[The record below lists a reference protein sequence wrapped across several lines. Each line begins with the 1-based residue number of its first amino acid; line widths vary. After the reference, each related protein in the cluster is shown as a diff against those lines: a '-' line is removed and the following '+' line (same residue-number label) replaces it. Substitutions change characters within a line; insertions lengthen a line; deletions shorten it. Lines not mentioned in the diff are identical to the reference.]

1 MVPVEQRDPKQTV
14 KAVTLG
20 VAAVG
25 AAVGFLLLVLWFTDR
40 GAVEIALGDDT
51 FEAGRID
58 IIAPEIREN
67 GPIRY
72 ADLIGG
78 RQNIILQ
85 HIGEDDRIGWYAFD
99 LIRPGQPDECQLD
112 WFSDALEF
120 RDSCDGT
127 VVPGIGTGQPQYPV
141 EITEEGRISI
151 DFRATDTDETD
162 AGETDAGETDA
173 GETDAGAGE

>member
-1 MVPVEQRDPKQTV
+1 VPVEQRDPRQTV

-20 VAAVG
+20 AAAVG

-51 FEAGRID
+51 FEAGRVD
-58 IIAPEIREN
+58 IIAPEIKEN
-67 GPIRY
+67 GPIKY

-85 HIGEDDRIGWYAFD
+85 HIGLDDETGWYAFD

-112 WFSDALEF
+112 WISDSLVF

-127 VVPGIGTGQPQYPV
+127 EIAGTGGDQPSYPV
-141 EITEEGRISI
+141 EIEDGRISI
-151 DFRATDTDETD
+151 DFRA
-162 AGETDAGETDA
+162 AASG
-173 GETDAGAGE
+173 